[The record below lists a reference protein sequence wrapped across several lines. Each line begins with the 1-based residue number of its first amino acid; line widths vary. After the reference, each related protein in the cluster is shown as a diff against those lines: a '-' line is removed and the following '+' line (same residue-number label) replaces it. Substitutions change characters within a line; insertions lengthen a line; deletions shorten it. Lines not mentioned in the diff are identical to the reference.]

1 MKYGIRERVSGA
13 IILVALAVIF
23 LPMLFDEPTPRGE
36 RPEPVLTIEQ
46 PIPVDQRDVDSP
58 EPPANLEDD
67 TVEDQSG
74 DDRVVEPSTGAQL
87 GQPDADASSPTMS
100 SQPAAPDDGE
110 ASGEAESA
118 NDDPIAAIAEQ
129 SSASQAQEEADDGD
143 REGSSTSGGSEAQEG
158 WAVQVGSFEQSDN
171 AQRLVEDLKSQGF
184 DAYQRPRDNDLTT
197 VYVGPFGSSDEGERV
212 RTELKED
219 ANIQGLLIRV
229 QED

>member
-1 MKYGIRERVSGA
+1 MKYGMRERISGA

-23 LPMLFDEPTPRGE
+23 LPMLLDEPTPRSE

-58 EPPANLEDD
+58 APPANLE
-67 TVEDQSG
+67 EDAGNDQ
-74 DDRVVEPSTGAQL
+74 VVEPATGAQL
-87 GQPDADASSPTMS
+87 GQSDVDSSSQPAS
-100 SQPAAPDDGE
+100 SQPAASNDGE
-110 ASGEAESA
+110 ASGEERST

-129 SSASQAQEEADDGD
+129 SASSQAQEDDTDGAPA
-143 REGSSTSGGSEAQEG
+143 TSEVQDG
-158 WAVQVGSFEQSDN
+158 WAVQVGSFGQPDN
-171 AQRLVEDLKSQGF
+171 ASRLVEKLTSQGF

-197 VYVGPFGSSDEGERV
+197 VYVGPFGTSDEGERV

-229 QED
+229 QEE

>member
-23 LPMLFDEPTPRGE
+23 LPMLLDEPTPRSE

-46 PIPVDQRDVDSP
+46 PISVDQRDVDSP
-58 EPPANLEDD
+58 EPPANLE
-67 TVEDQSG
+67 EDA
-74 DDRVVEPSTGAQL
+74 DNDRVVEPATEAQL
-87 GQPDADASSPTMS
+87 GQSDADAASQPAS
-100 SQPAAPDDGE
+100 SQPAGSDDGAASDE
-110 ASGEAESA
+110 ADSV

-129 SSASQAQEEADDGD
+129 SAS
-143 REGSSTSGGSEAQEG
+143 SEAQGDTGESPTTSEVQDG
-158 WAVQVGSFEQSDN
+158 WAVQVGSFGQPDN
-171 AQRLVEDLKSQGF
+171 AKRLVEKLSSQGF

-197 VYVGPFGSSDEGERV
+197 VYVGPFGTSDEGERV

-229 QED
+229 REE

>member
-23 LPMLFDEPTPRGE
+23 LPMLLDEPTPRSE

-46 PIPVDQRDVDSP
+46 PISVDQRDVDSP
-58 EPPANLEDD
+58 EPPANLE
-67 TVEDQSG
+67 EDA
-74 DDRVVEPSTGAQL
+74 DNDRVVEPATEAQL
-87 GQPDADASSPTMS
+87 GQSDADAASQPAS
-100 SQPAAPDDGE
+100 SQPAGSDDGE
-110 ASGEAESA
+110 ASGKERST

-129 SSASQAQEEADDGD
+129 SAS
-143 REGSSTSGGSEAQEG
+143 SEAQGDTGESPTTSEVQDG
-158 WAVQVGSFEQSDN
+158 WAVQVGSFGQPDN
-171 AQRLVEDLKSQGF
+171 AKRLVEKLSSQGF

-197 VYVGPFGSSDEGERV
+197 VYVGPFGTSDEGERV

-229 QED
+229 REE